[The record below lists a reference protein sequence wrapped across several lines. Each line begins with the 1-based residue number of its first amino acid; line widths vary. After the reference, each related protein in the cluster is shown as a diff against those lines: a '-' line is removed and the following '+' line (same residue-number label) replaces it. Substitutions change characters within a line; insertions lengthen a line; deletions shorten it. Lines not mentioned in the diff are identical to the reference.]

1 MTEKILEPWKTLA
14 VRKVYTSPWVDVSV
28 LKIRLPDGHIVDDYH
43 QIDLPGFVVVFAQV
57 SNGQVIL
64 IRQYKQGIHG
74 LSLCLPAGAIE
85 EGEDPLST
93 AQREFLEET
102 GYVSDE
108 WHRLANLVTNT
119 NYGCGTAHVFV
130 AKNARW
136 YAEPN
141 SGDLEEMQVT
151 LLSPTRVLEAIRS
164 GEMASL
170 SNAAAVTLALN
181 SIINPSQ
188 ST

>member
-1 MTEKILEPWKTLA
+1 MKEKKLEPWKTLA
-14 VRKVYTSPWVDVSV
+14 VRKVYTSPWVEVSV
-28 LKIRLPDGHIVDDYH
+28 LKVRLPDGQIVDDYH
-43 QIDLPGFVVVFAQV
+43 QIDLPDFVVIFAQV
-57 SNGQVIL
+57 PDGQVIL

-85 EGEDPLST
+85 EGEDPLRT

-108 WHRLANLVTNT
+108 WRRLTSLVTNT
-119 NYGCGTAHVFV
+119 NYGCGTAHVFI
-130 AKNARW
+130 AKDARW

-141 SGDLEEMQVT
+141 SGDLEEMQVV
-151 LLSPTRVLEAIRS
+151 LFPPTRVLEAIRS
-164 GEMASL
+164 GEIASL

-181 SIINPSQ
+181 SITNP
-188 ST
+188 